1 MRVRAMQGD
10 TVSAICWRYFGRTQ
24 GIVEATLNANPGL
37 ADLGPIL
44 PHGHVIDLPDQPAQP
59 EKKTVQLWD

>member
-10 TVSAICWRYFGRTQ
+10 TIDAICWRYFGRTQ
-24 GIVEATLNANPGL
+24 GVVEATLAANQGL

-44 PHGHVIDLPDQPAQP
+44 PHGYVIDLPDQPSRP